1 MPPMRWPGKGRKHIT
16 VYWHALKSDGQVNP
30 KYPGSIEAIREKL
43 EAEGH
48 TVILNATDSSL
59 RIPREK
65 PSTQNSSSLPCPW
78 LSGLKGGV
86 PVRLQRRITL
96 PAALAW
102 LGWLALG
109 QTAEPVDLARA
120 EALARQYCITCH
132 FFPSPTADKKT
143 WPAR

>member
-1 MPPMRWPGKGRKHIT
+1 M
-16 VYWHALKSDGQVNP
+16 YWHALKSDGQVNP
-30 KYPGSIEAIREKL
+30 KYPGSIEAIREML

-48 TVILNATDSSL
+48 TVILNAIDSSV

-65 PSTQNSSSLPCPW
+65 PSTQNSSSLHCPW
-78 LSGLKGGV
+78 LSGLKGCV

-109 QTAEPVDLARA
+109 QTAVPVGFA
-120 EALARQYCITCH
+120 ENDGD
-132 FFPSPTADKKT
+132 FFLTMIGTFTPSDIP
-143 WPAR
+143 RG